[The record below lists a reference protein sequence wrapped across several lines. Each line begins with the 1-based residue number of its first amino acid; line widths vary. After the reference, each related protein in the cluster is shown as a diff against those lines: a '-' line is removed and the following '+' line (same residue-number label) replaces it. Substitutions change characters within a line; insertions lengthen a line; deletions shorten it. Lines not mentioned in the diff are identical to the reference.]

1 MLAILSDIHANLAAL
16 EAVLEDARSQGCDQF
31 ISLGDV
37 IGYNAEP
44 EECCQLLMQNGIPN
58 ILGNHD
64 SYITTGENCTRSK
77 VVASIIDDH
86 RGRLSPESI
95 AWLGRSSPYV
105 RDGDVLM
112 VHGGPEDP
120 LDQYV
125 REVDATIFPDGVNV
139 LFVGHTHDQ
148 FSHRF
153 GERLFCNP
161 GSVGQPR
168 DGDPRAAYAIWHDR
182 TLSLHRVGYDIDR
195 TISVMQDRGYEPFL
209 ARGLPIGTQ
218 INGRIDTILVR

>member
-16 EAVLEDARSQGCDQF
+16 EAVLADARARGCDRF
-31 ISLGDV
+31 ICLGDV
-37 IGYNAEP
+37 VGYNAEP
-44 EECCQLLMQNGIPN
+44 EECCQLLMEAGVTN

-77 VVASIIDDH
+77 VVAGIIDDH
-86 RGRLSPESI
+86 RTRLSPESL
-95 AWLGRSSPYV
+95 AWLSRSSPLI

-125 REVDATIFPDGVNV
+125 REVDATVFPEGITV
-139 LFVGHTHDQ
+139 LFAGHTHVQ

-153 GERLFCNP
+153 GEKLFCNP

-168 DGDPRAAYAIWHDR
+168 DGDPRAAYAIWHDGQV
-182 TLSLHRVGYDIDR
+182 TLHRVEYDIER
-195 TISVMQDRGYEPFL
+195 TIAVMMERGYAPFL
-209 ARGLPIGTQ
+209 ARGLPQGAQ
-218 INGRIDTILVR
+218 INGRVDTILVR